1 MKFTKLDLAV
11 LVSVISF
18 PGVSVGADTVVAS
31 GYNLIVPDGDA
42 VVTGSILVRGEQA
55 TLDVGENYST
65 GPMSGSNGMIGS
77 SNSVISNTNIS
88 EAFGVYGNLL
98 VGEANNVIE
107 SWCSMAIGGYNSI
120 ATSAEYIN
128 SLPGSPPPSYGSLV
142 AGYGNTIQDYNGAF
156 VAGMNNLMM
165 DNLSTSNTGEFG
177 AIIGGSNSLQAD
189 TGWIVGLS
197 NGATGLAS
205 TTIGWQ
211 LLNHNHSAIVV
222 GTGNVAFPSSPTTF
236 LQSSPA
242 FVLGNGDITGTERS
256 NAIETLKNGE
266 TTLINKA
273 WDPEEPL
280 VEPSTP
286 EMSEGRALV
295 VDGHTVLNG
304 KVIISVPQG
313 DIPMFTGN

>member
-1 MKFTKLDLAV
+1 MKINKCGLIV

-18 PGVSVGADTVVAS
+18 PGVSRGADTVVDS
-31 GYNLIVPDGDA
+31 GFNLIVPDGDA
-42 VVTGSILVRGEQA
+42 VVSGSIIAA
-55 TLDVGENYST
+55 TLDVGANYSI
-65 GPMSGSNGMIGS
+65 GSLSQANGMIGE
-77 SNSVISNTNIS
+77 SNLVISETIG
-88 EAFGVYGNLL
+88 AYGNLL
-98 VGEANNVIE
+98 VGDVNTVIE

-120 ATSAEYIN
+120 LISTGATQ
-128 SLPGSPPPSYGSLV
+128 PSYGGFI
-142 AGYGNTIQDYNGAF
+142 AGSNNMIQDYNNGI
-156 VAGMNNLMM
+156 VAGSNNLMM
-165 DNLSTSNTGEFG
+165 GDLSNSSNADFG
-177 AIIGGSNSLQAD
+177 AIIGGHNTLHAD

-197 NGATGLAS
+197 NGATGTAS

-211 LLNHNHSAIVV
+211 LLNHNHSAVVV
-222 GTGNVAFPSSPTTF
+222 GTGNIAFPSSPTTYS
-236 LQSSPA
+236 QSSPA

-273 WDPEEPL
+273 WDPQAPL

-286 EMSEGRALV
+286 DMAEGRALV